1 MQGWRLQA
9 ADKRSAAGIAC
20 PLGHA
25 MEPAIVT
32 IDMEEE
38 LTERSS
44 VTKKEVRFIAVL
56 QADDLKDGP
65 PASPET
71 VMRGSSELIVSDSAD
86 EGTERPLFCQ
96 VWTIMLVRHCHS
108 SSYRALNRSL
118 YLMCLRCGL
127 DLRKP

>member
-1 MQGWRLQA
+1 MQA

-86 EGTERPLFCQ
+86 EGTER
-96 VWTIMLVRHCHS
+96 
-108 SSYRALNRSL
+108 
-118 YLMCLRCGL
+118 
-127 DLRKP
+127 